1 VFVRGF
7 EHTLTNN
14 NFETNLLSTFI
25 LQVGESTHMPKVD
38 VGQILVIA
46 GRLTRNFF

>member
-25 LQVGESTHMPKVD
+25 LQVGESTYLPRNTNLSEKGCVAGD
-38 VGQILVIA
+38 WELIL
-46 GRLTRNFF
+46 